1 MVRLGRTTSLRV
13 KHLATP
19 GAFLDGGELGDIL
32 LPGRYVPHGTI
43 PGEAILVFVH
53 LDSEDRVVAT
63 TETPHV
69 QSGEF
74 ATLRVVS
81 VNARI
86 GAFLDW
92 GLSKDILLPM
102 REMSGPRVN
111 VGDWIVVHVF
121 VDEKSNRIIATTR
134 LNRHFS
140 KTPPP
145 YKEGQEV
152 ELLAYGETDLGFKCI
167 VENAHDGLL
176 YRNELA
182 TPPIY
187 GQKLTGFIKTV
198 REDGK
203 LDLRLDRGGYRR
215 IAPLSDKILAE
226 LTARG
231 GRMLFSDKTPAED
244 IRETFGVSKKAFK
257 QAIGALFKERK
268 IVIEDHGIRL
278 PDTTL
283 IVKPDASAPKKKI
296 AAPK

>member
-1 MVRLGRTTSLRV
+1 MVRLGKTTSLRV
-13 KHLATP
+13 KHIATP

-32 LPGRYVPHGTI
+32 LPGRYVPNGTLA
-43 PGEAILVFVH
+43 GEAIVVFVH
-53 LDSEDRVVAT
+53 LDSEDRIVAT

-69 QSGEF
+69 QVGEF

-92 GLSKDILLPM
+92 GLSKDLLLPM
-102 REMSGPRVN
+102 RETTRRVN
-111 VGDWIVVHVF
+111 VGEWVVVHVF
-121 VDEKSNRIIATTR
+121 VDEKSNRIVATTR
-134 LNRHFS
+134 ISRHFS

-145 YKEGQEV
+145 YKESQEV
-152 ELLAYGETDLGFKCI
+152 DLLVYSETDLGFKCV

-187 GQKLTGFIKTV
+187 GQKLTGFIRTV

-203 LDLRLDRGGYRR
+203 IDLRLDLGGYQR
-215 IAPLSDKILAE
+215 IAPISEKILTE
-226 LTARG
+226 LAARG
-231 GRMLFSDKTPAED
+231 GRMLVSDKSPPED
-244 IRETFGVSKKAFK
+244 IREAFGVSKKAFK
-257 QAIGALFKERK
+257 QAIGALFKERR
-268 IVIEDHGIRL
+268 IVVEDHGIRL
-278 PDTTL
+278 PDVPL
-283 IVKPDASAPKKKI
+283 LLKPDAAAPKKKI

>member
-1 MVRLGRTTSLRV
+1 MVRIGRSTSLRV

-32 LPGRYVPHGTI
+32 LPGRYVPHGTL

-69 QSGEF
+69 QAGEF

-81 VNARI
+81 FNARI

-92 GLSKDILLPM
+92 GLSKDLLLPM
-102 REMSGPRVN
+102 REMTGRVN

-121 VDEKSNRIIATTR
+121 VDEKSGRIIASMR
-134 LNRHFS
+134 ISRHFS
-140 KTPPP
+140 RSRPR
-145 YKEGQEV
+145 YEEGQPV
-152 ELLAYGETDLGFKCI
+152 DLLVYGESDLGFKCI

-182 TPPIY
+182 SAPVY
-187 GQKLTGFIKTV
+187 GQKLTGFIKTL

-203 LDLRLDRGGYRR
+203 LDLRLDRGGYQR
-215 IAPLSDKILAE
+215 IAPLSEKILAE

-231 GRMLFSDKTPAED
+231 GRLLYSDKTPPEE
-244 IRETFGVSKKAFK
+244 IRETFGASKKAFK
-257 QAIGALFKERK
+257 QAIGALFKERQ
-268 IVIEDHGIRL
+268 IVIEEHGIRL
-278 PDTTL
+278 PNTPL